1 MKRIFSSP
9 ITALLA
15 GACVRLLFV
24 LKFPAGSGDTVVYE
38 QLATNWLQHGRFA
51 MEIAGQPMPVDL
63 RMPGYS
69 AFLAMVYALTGRTG
83 ESARIFVMLAQVLVD
98 LAACLIIGGLA
109 ALLVSL
115 SDTRANTKRVFVAAL
130 WLAALCPFT
139 ANYVAVPLTEV
150 WAMFFTALAFV
161 ILVLV
166 ATLGR
171 DEGRKVFQSRGSAG
185 KGFWALV
192 ALAGLVVGVGTL
204 IRPEAPLL
212 LATSLALL
220 GYWMLRRGE
229 WKRWLLACALMA
241 CTCAVPL
248 APWAIRN
255 AITFREFQPLA
266 PKDAT
271 LPGEVD
277 PKGFMAWER
286 TWLYRVRDCYLVP
299 WKLNEESINLDDVPA
314 TAFDTPEERKRVAA
328 VLEQYND
335 ELTWTGEE
343 DAVFAQLARERTA
356 RHPLRTY
363 LWIPL
368 RRAARIWFTPRIE
381 LLPVAGHVFPLAQMR
396 EDDPVDQEVT
406 SFYFFLNVAY
416 LGLALWGIWKLWK
429 SSGARAAVALL
440 VFYIVVRTAFLTTLE
455 APEPRYV
462 LVCFPALLAFAAQV
476 FAGRGRTETTPEEK
490 RYNSSGGSG

>member
-9 ITALLA
+9 LTALLA
-15 GACVRLLFV
+15 GACLRLLFV
-24 LKFPAGSGDTVVYE
+24 LKFPGGSGDTIVYE
-38 QLATNWLQHGRFA
+38 QLATNWLKHGRFA
-51 MEIAGQPMPVDL
+51 MDIAGQPVPVDL
-63 RMPGYS
+63 RMPGYP
-69 AFLAMVYALTGRTG
+69 AFLAMAYALTGRTG
-83 ESARIFVMLAQVLVD
+83 EAARIFVMLAHVLVD
-98 LAACLIIGGLA
+98 LATCLVIGGLA
-109 ALLVSL
+109 ALLVTL
-115 SDTRANTKRVFVAAL
+115 CDARANTKRVFLAAL

-150 WAMFFTALAFV
+150 WAMFFSALAFV

-171 DEGRKVFQSRGSAG
+171 DEGREVFQSAGSAG

-192 ALAGLVVGVGTL
+192 ALVGLVVGVGTL
-204 IRPEAPLL
+204 FRPEAPLL
-212 LATSLALL
+212 LVSTVALL

-229 WKRWLLACALMA
+229 WKRWLLTCTLMA
-241 CTCAVPL
+241 CTCALPL
-248 APWAIRN
+248 APWTIRN
-255 AITFREFQPLA
+255 AIAFHEFQPLA

-286 TWLYRVRDCYLVP
+286 TWLYRVRDCYLVS
-299 WKLNEESINLDDVPA
+299 WKLNEEPINLDDIPA
-314 TAFDTPEERKRVAA
+314 AAFDTSEERERVAA

-335 ELTWTGEE
+335 ELTWTVEE

-356 RHPLRTY
+356 RHPLRTH

-381 LLPVAGHVFPLAQMR
+381 LLPVAGHVFPLAQMQ

-406 SFYFFLNVAY
+406 IFYFFLNVAY
-416 LGLALWGIWKLWK
+416 LVLALAGIWKLWK
-429 SSGARAAVALL
+429 WPGARAAVALL
-440 VFYIVVRTAFLTTLE
+440 LFYIVVRTAFLTTLE
-455 APEPRYV
+455 TPEPRYV

-476 FAGRGRTETTPEEK
+476 FAGRGQIKTGT
-490 RYNSSGGSG
+490 